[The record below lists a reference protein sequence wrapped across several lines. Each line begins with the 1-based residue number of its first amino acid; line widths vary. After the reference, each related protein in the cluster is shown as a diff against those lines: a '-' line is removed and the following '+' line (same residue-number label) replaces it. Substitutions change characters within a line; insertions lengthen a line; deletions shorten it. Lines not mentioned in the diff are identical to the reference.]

1 MICLTCPEGSRS
13 INVHGQSALEVIYS
27 IARVVAM
34 GISKD
39 VAEGSAKNV
48 VGGPEKLAQK
58 HVVSGYRRR
67 SISYRHRAWAS

>member
-1 MICLTCPEGSRS
+1 
-13 INVHGQSALEVIYS
+13 
-27 IARVVAM
+27 M